1 MFPSLHPKTE
11 KTRIKHEL
19 KGKGVRIRQRE
30 LERRGPTP
38 QSKKETSKSTWEK
51 AWIKRGKRSVVRG
64 AWGTWSPR
72 ESVRLGRMEAHVL
85 NWNEILMYA
94 WERKGCKK

>member
-30 LERRGPTP
+30 FERRGPTP
-38 QSKKETSKSTWEK
+38 QSKKEPSNLTWEK
-51 AWIKRGKRSVVRG
+51 VWIKRGRHEVRNG
-64 AWGTWSPR
+64 RVMAW
-72 ESVRLGRMEAHVL
+72 V
-85 NWNEILMYA
+85 
-94 WERKGCKK
+94 